1 MNPWPAWAWWII
13 VPGGLLVAWLLE
25 LWRQA
30 DARRELSY
38 RRKDRR

>member
-1 MNPWPAWAWWII
+1 MNLPPWVLWLIIPA
-13 VPGGLLVAWLLE
+13 GLALVWLLE